1 MKEEADTRG
10 KKKARTYVDRQNLS
24 HNHHL
29 AEIKTKQQ
37 RQVKIY
43 LLIFLSQGPMALV
56 TKKRK
61 MTRTL

>member
-37 RQVKIY
+37 R
-43 LLIFLSQGPMALV
+43 
-56 TKKRK
+56 
-61 MTRTL
+61 